1 MTATDPKRSFALE
14 PQLIRLRAKLTNV
27 KGRLAT
33 IRAALATIWL
43 LSAISPGLSAQELE
57 QAGRHVIEVA
67 SSIDG
72 SLQPSYLIL
81 PDNLGN
87 RDDKVPIVVS
97 LHSWSFG
104 FQQRW
109 PGLEAGV
116 AKRGWIYLFPD
127 FRGRNDKIEACA
139 SDIAKQ
145 DVIDALDW
153 VISRYPVDQDRI
165 YVTGV
170 SGGGFMTL
178 AMIATYPERWAA
190 ASAWVPLSDLRSWYD
205 FHAGDPYG
213 DMTRRCVGGDPGDDP
228 SIAAEMDRRSPL
240 HGLAAAKGIPVDI
253 AAGSY
258 DGHNGAPIPIWHS
271 LAAFNV
277 IAEAGGG
284 QIVSADEIA
293 QLSRHEPRLDNPKDS
308 DKVVDSTFGRQIL
321 LRRYAHNSR
330 VTIFEGGHEGLPDA
344 ALAWF
349 DAH

>member
-1 MTATDPKRSFALE
+1 ME
-14 PQLIRLRAKLTNV
+14 PQLIRLRAQLRNV
-27 KGRLAT
+27 NSRLAT
-33 IRAALATIWL
+33 CRAALATIWF
-43 LSAISPGLSAQELE
+43 LSAISPELSAQELE
-57 QAGRHVIEVA
+57 PVGRHIIEVA

-72 SLQPSYLIL
+72 SLQPNYLIL
-81 PDNLGN
+81 PDDLDN

-104 FQQRW
+104 FQQRR

-116 AKRGWIYLFPD
+116 TKRGWIYLFPD

-153 VISRYPVDQDRI
+153 VISRYPVDQNRI
-165 YVTGV
+165 YVTGI

-178 AMIATYPERWAA
+178 AMVATYPDRWSA
-190 ASAWVPLSDLRSWYD
+190 ASAWVPLSDLRAWHDY
-205 FHAGDPYG
+205 HAGDPYG
-213 DMTRRCVGGDPGDDP
+213 EMTRRCVGGNPGDDP

-240 HGLAAAKGIPVDI
+240 YGLAAAKDVPVDI

-277 IAEAGGG
+277 IAEAVVG
-284 QIVSADEIA
+284 QKVTADEIE
-293 QLSRHEPRLDNPKDS
+293 QLSRHEPRLDTPKES
-308 DKVVDSTFGRQIL
+308 DKVVDPTFGRQIL

-349 DAH
+349 DTH

>member
-1 MTATDPKRSFALE
+1 
-14 PQLIRLRAKLTNV
+14 
-27 KGRLAT
+27 
-33 IRAALATIWL
+33 
-43 LSAISPGLSAQELE
+43 LSAQELK

-81 PDNLGN
+81 PDNLDN

-109 PGLEAGV
+109 PDLEAGV
-116 AKRGWIYLFPD
+116 AERGWIYLFPD

-139 SDIAKQ
+139 SDTAKQ
-145 DVIDALDW
+145 DVIDALNW
-153 VISRYPVDQDRI
+153 VISRYPVDRDRV

-178 AMIATYPERWAA
+178 AMVATYPDRWAA
-190 ASAWVPLSDLRSWYD
+190 ASAWVPLSDLRAWYD

-213 DMTRRCVGGDPGDDP
+213 DMTRRCMGGDPGEDS

-240 HGLAAAKGIPVDI
+240 NNLAAAKDIPVDI
-253 AAGSY
+253 AAGSF

-277 IAEAGGG
+277 IAESVGA
-284 QIVSADEIA
+284 QKVTADEIA
-293 QLSRHEPRLDNPKDS
+293 QLSRHEPRLDTPKES
-308 DKVVDSTFGRQIL
+308 DKIVDPTFGRQVL

-330 VTIFEGGHEGLPDA
+330 VTIFEGGHEGIPDA

>member
-1 MTATDPKRSFALE
+1 M
-14 PQLIRLRAKLTNV
+14 IRLRANLTNAT
-27 KGRLAT
+27 GRFAT
-33 IRAALATIWL
+33 VRATLIPIWI
-43 LSAISPGLSAQELE
+43 LSAISGELFAQELE
-57 QAGRHVIEVA
+57 QTGRHVIEVA

-72 SLQPSYLIL
+72 SMQPSYLIL
-81 PDNLGN
+81 PDDVRSRN
-87 RDDKVPIVVS
+87 RKVPIVVS

-109 PGLEAGV
+109 PDLEAGV

-153 VISRYPVDQDRI
+153 VISRYPVDKDRI
-165 YVTGV
+165 YVTGI

-178 AMIATYPERWAA
+178 AMIATYPDRWAA
-190 ASAWVPLSDLRSWYD
+190 ASAWVPLSDFRSMYD

-213 DMTRRCVGGDPGDDP
+213 EMARQCVGGDPAEDP
-228 SIAAEMDRRSPL
+228 RIAAEMDRRSPL
-240 HGLAAAKGIPVDI
+240 YGLAAAREIPVDI
-253 AAGSY
+253 AAGGY

-277 IAEAGGG
+277 IAEAVGSEK
-284 QIVSADEIA
+284 VSADEIL
-293 QLSRHEPRLDNPKDS
+293 QLSRHEPRLDHPKDS
-308 DKVVDSTFGRQIL
+308 DMLDDPTFGRRIL
-321 LRRYAHNSR
+321 LRRYAHKSR
-330 VTIFEGGHEGLPDA
+330 VTIFDGGHEGLPEA